1 MAGEI
6 SARSIETSSELPED
20 QQQQGLDSTELTN
33 ESNSTA
39 KHYQTL
45 LKEHQRG
52 GSPQYQEILPYN
64 TVTVRLYTHNTIGQ
78 F

>member
-1 MAGEI
+1 MAEEI
-6 SARSIETSSELPED
+6 SVRSIETSSELPED

-39 KHYQTL
+39 KHYQPL
-45 LKEHQRG
+45 LEEHQRS
-52 GSPQYQEILPYN
+52 GSPQYQEILPCN
-64 TVTVRLYTHNTIGQ
+64 TVKLYTHNTVGQ